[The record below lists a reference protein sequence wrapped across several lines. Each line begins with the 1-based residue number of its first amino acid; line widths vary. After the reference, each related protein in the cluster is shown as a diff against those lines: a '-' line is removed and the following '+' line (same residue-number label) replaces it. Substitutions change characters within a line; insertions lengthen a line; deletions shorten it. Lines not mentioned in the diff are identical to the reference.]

1 MLERRVELV
10 KNLGVP
16 IAALAMMLGIA
27 AACGGGDPEGGLL
40 VELGE
45 SGQRRS
51 SEEVSAE
58 ATQRASKAQLDAEVE
73 PSPTL
78 QDVGPAPSPTLT
90 TEEQTSATP
99 SAEPTPPG
107 VTIPTGDDYDPELN
121 MYLYLSGGG
130 HRAEMSV
137 QALAAA
143 VENGDRTQVPVIIEG
158 MRFLASNALADLST
172 IALAQLTGE
181 DFGQG
186 IAAWNDWMEW
196 YGRNSADFPP
206 PEGYLGWKVNLL
218 SQIDPAFA
226 EFLMPWALNGKIDPT
241 EIVWGGVRKDGI
253 PDLQNPPLL
262 SPEEAEQAYLRAED
276 RVFGVSINGEHRAYP
291 LRVVNAHEMA
301 NDVVGGEP
309 IALAY

>member
-1 MLERRVELV
+1 MV
-10 KNLGVP
+10 KNLGVS
-16 IAALAMMLGIA
+16 IAALAMVLVIA
-27 AACGGGDPEGGLL
+27 AACGGDEPGGGLV

-45 SGQRRS
+45 AERRRS

-58 ATQRASKAQLDAEVE
+58 ATQRAAGTQLDAEV
-73 PSPTL
+73 
-78 QDVGPAPSPTLT
+78 APSPGPGAATPAPEPT
-90 TEEQTSATP
+90 INGSARSSTTP

-107 VTIPTGDDYDPELN
+107 VTIPTGEDYDPELN
-121 MYLYLSGGG
+121 MYQYLSGGG
-130 HRAEMSV
+130 HRAEVTV

-158 MRFLASNALADLST
+158 MRFLASNALAELST
-172 IALAQLTGE
+172 IALSQLTGE

-186 IAAWNDWMEW
+186 IVAWNDWMEW

-218 SQIDPAFA
+218 AQIDPAFA
-226 EFLMPWALNGKIDPT
+226 EFLMPWGLSGKIDPT

-253 PDLQNPPLL
+253 PDLLNPPLL
-262 SPEEAEQAYLRAED
+262 SPEEAEQAYIRAED

>member
-1 MLERRVELV
+1 MV
-10 KNLGVP
+10 KKLGVP
-16 IAALAMMLGIA
+16 IATLAMMLGVA
-27 AACGGGDPEGGLL
+27 AACGGGDTEGGLM

-58 ATQRASKAQLDAEVE
+58 ATRRAARAQLNAEAE
-73 PSPTL
+73 PSPTRTE
-78 QDVGPAPSPTLT
+78 VGQASG
-90 TEEQTSATP
+90 TP
-99 SAEPTPPG
+99 SAEPTPAE

-121 MYLYLSGGG
+121 MYRYLSGGG
-130 HRAEMSV
+130 HRAETTV

-172 IALAQLTGE
+172 IALSELTGE

-186 IAAWNDWMEW
+186 IAAWDDWMEW

-206 PEGYLGWKVNLL
+206 PEGYVGWKVNLL

-226 EFLMPWALNGKIDPT
+226 DFLMPWALSGKIDPT

-262 SPEEAEQAYLRAED
+262 SPEEAEQAYIRAED

>member
-1 MLERRVELV
+1 MV
-10 KNLGVP
+10 KKLGVP
-16 IAALAMMLGIA
+16 IATLAMMLGVA
-27 AACGGGDPEGGLL
+27 AACGGGDTEGGLM

-58 ATQRASKAQLDAEVE
+58 ATRRAAGAQLNAEAE
-73 PSPTL
+73 PSPTRTE
-78 QDVGPAPSPTLT
+78 VGQASGTL
-90 TEEQTSATP
+90 
-99 SAEPTPPG
+99 SAEPTPAE

-121 MYLYLSGGG
+121 MYRYLSGGG
-130 HRAEMSV
+130 HRAETTV

-172 IALAQLTGE
+172 ITLSELTGE

-186 IAAWNDWMEW
+186 IAAWDDWMEW

-206 PEGYLGWKVNLL
+206 PEGYVGWKVNLL

-226 EFLMPWALNGKIDPT
+226 EFLMPWALSGKIDPT

-262 SPEEAEQAYLRAED
+262 SPEEAEQAYIRAED

>member
-1 MLERRVELV
+1 MLAWRVELV

-16 IAALAMMLGIA
+16 IATLAMMIGVA
-27 AACGGGDPEGGLL
+27 AACGGGDTEGGLM

-58 ATQRASKAQLDAEVE
+58 ATRRAARAQLNAEAE

-78 QDVGPAPSPTLT
+78 KDPGPAPSPTR
-90 TEEQTSATP
+90 TEVGRASGTP
-99 SAEPTPPG
+99 SAEPTPAE

-121 MYLYLSGGG
+121 MYRYLSGGG
-130 HRAEMSV
+130 HRAETTV

-172 IALAQLTGE
+172 IALSELTGE

-186 IAAWNDWMEW
+186 IAAWDDWMEW

-206 PEGYLGWKVNLL
+206 PEGYVGWKVNLL

-226 EFLMPWALNGKIDPT
+226 EFLMPWALSGEIDPT

-262 SPEEAEQAYLRAED
+262 SPEEAEQAYIRAED

>member
-1 MLERRVELV
+1 MA

-16 IAALAMMLGIA
+16 IAAIAMMLGFA
-27 AACGGGDPEGGLL
+27 AACGGGDPGDGLL

-45 SGQRRS
+45 SGERRS
-51 SEEVSAE
+51 SQEVSAE
-58 ATQRASKAQLDAEVE
+58 ATQRAARTQSDAEVE

-78 QDVGPAPSPTLT
+78 QDVGSAPEPTPAETAQSR
-90 TEEQTSATP
+90 ATP
-99 SAEPTPPG
+99 SAEPTPQG

-121 MYLYLSGGG
+121 MYVYLSGGG
-130 HRAEMSV
+130 HRAEMTV

-172 IALAQLTGE
+172 IALFQLTGE

-186 IAAWNDWMEW
+186 IAAWNEWMEW

-226 EFLMPWALNGKIDPT
+226 EFLMPWALDGKIDPT

-262 SPEEAEQAYLRAED
+262 SPKEAEQAYLRGED

>member
-1 MLERRVELV
+1 MV
-10 KNLGVP
+10 KNLGLS
-16 IAALAMMLGIA
+16 IAALAMVLVA
-27 AACGGGDPEGGLL
+27 AACGGDEPGGGLV

-45 SGQRRS
+45 AEQHRS

-58 ATQRASKAQLDAEVE
+58 ATQRAAGTQLDAEV
-73 PSPTL
+73 
-78 QDVGPAPSPTLT
+78 APSPGPGN
-90 TEEQTSATP
+90 ATP
-99 SAEPTPPG
+99 TPEPTINGSAQSGATPPAEPTPPG
-107 VTIPTGDDYDPELN
+107 VTIPTGEDYDPELN
-121 MYLYLSGGG
+121 MYRYLSGGG
-130 HRAEMSV
+130 HRAEMTV

-158 MRFLASNALADLST
+158 MRFLASNALAELST
-172 IALAQLTGE
+172 IALSQLTGV

-186 IAAWNDWMEW
+186 IAAWDDWMEW

-206 PEGYLGWKVNLL
+206 PEGYVRWKVNLL

-262 SPEEAEQAYLRAED
+262 SPEEAEQAYIRAGD